1 VSKAASSS
9 PELLAVL
16 AMLET
21 LDALAL
27 AELERAL
34 RLRLTPALTAAERRV
49 DELGFLARLL
59 DELPATTRSNGIPQL
74 DRAAYE
80 SRQPLE
86 APDAP
91 TAKTLVANH
100 GSWQRVC
107 RAAFGLLP
115 DGRTRAKVSP
125 WASTTRGKPRTLKYT
140 REEARSA
147 IRSCADSLGR
157 LPDASAYQRWSTE
170 TKRLARERGAEVPRL
185 PSLRAIYRHYPK
197 GENRWRLAVADAAL
211 TDGDIARAR
220 TERVLRLPSNAVL
233 PETAEVTFA
242 GADPAQLAAI
252 GIKEQRRKQALRYG
266 LGVLTLREAIAVAQ
280 LLDGS
285 LDWLA
290 GIDVERDA
298 APSDDTRFD
307 VAAVKTFQEKV
318 GTETSALR
326 QRVGLPLG
334 RWRRLMNGNDEP
346 DLGEVISFAATLGC
360 SPRDLVTS

>member
-1 VSKAASSS
+1 MSEVASSS
-9 PELLAVL
+9 PELLPVV

-34 RLRLTPALTAAERRV
+34 RLRLTPAFTAAQRRV
-49 DELGFLARLL
+49 EELGFLARLL
-59 DELPATTRSNGIPQL
+59 DELPAPTRSNGIPQL
-74 DRAAYE
+74 HRAVYE

-91 TAKTLVANH
+91 TAKTLVAHH

-125 WASTTRGKPRTLKYT
+125 WASATRGKPRTPKYT
-140 REEARSA
+140 REHVRAA
-147 IRSCADSLGR
+147 IRSCAEALGR

-170 TKRLARERGAEVPRL
+170 TKRLARERGAEIPRL
-185 PSLRAIYRHYPK
+185 PSLRVIYRHYPK
-197 GENRWRLAVADAAL
+197 GENRWRLAIADAAL

-220 TERVLRLPSNAVL
+220 AERVLRLPSVVAF
-233 PETAEVTFA
+233 PEMAEIAFA
-242 GADPAQLAAI
+242 DADPSQLAAI
-252 GIKEQRRKQALRYG
+252 GINERRRKQTVRHG
-266 LGVLTLREAIAVAQ
+266 VGVLTLPEAIAVAQ

-290 GIDVERDA
+290 GLDVERGA
-298 APSDDTRFD
+298 APADDARLD
-307 VAAVKTFQEKV
+307 VAAVKTLQEKA
-318 GTETSALR
+318 GIETAALR
-326 QRVGLPLG
+326 QRIGLPLG
-334 RWRRLMNGNDEP
+334 RWRRLMAGNDEP
-346 DLGEVISFAATLGC
+346 DLGDVISFASTLGC
-360 SPRDLVTS
+360 SIRDLLR